1 MSTHGPRPPEGIRTI
16 GDLPAGATHLVLVR
30 HGQAMANVHGHFG
43 GPTGCQGLSQLGRR
57 QAEALAGA
65 WRQSGS
71 MSHVGALVSS
81 PLPRAS
87 ETADLLQ
94 DGLPSAVRLASR
106 DALCELL
113 PGEADGLTWAE
124 YAERFGGV
132 DWDVDPTEP
141 IAPAGESWYEFTARA
156 RDALRVLAEEFPG
169 ETVVVATHAGVIEAS
184 MLHFAYG
191 GPSGRRLLLRTE
203 HCSVT
208 EWAVS
213 EGEFTLIRYNAPPP
227 LPASD

>member
-16 GDLPAGATHLVLVR
+16 GNLPADATHLVLVR

-43 GPTGCQGLSQLGRR
+43 GRTGCQGLSELGRR
-57 QAEALAGA
+57 QAEALATG
-65 WRQSGS
+65 WRHSES
-71 MSHVGALVSS
+71 MSHAAALVSS
-81 PLPRAS
+81 TLPRAS

-94 DGLPSAVRLASR
+94 VGLPSAIRLASR
-106 DALCELL
+106 DSLCELE

-132 DWDVDPTEP
+132 DWTIDPTEP
-141 IAPAGESWYEFTARA
+141 IAPAGESWQDFTTRA
-156 RDALRVLAEEFPG
+156 SDALRSLAEEFRG
-169 ETVVVATHAGVIEAS
+169 KTVVVATHAGVIEAS
-184 MLHFAYG
+184 MLHFAFG
-191 GPSGRRLLLRTE
+191 GPSGRRLQLRTE

-213 EGEFTLIRYNAPPP
+213 EGAFTLIRYNAPPP
-227 LPASD
+227 MPVAD